1 MLLKGKLTPRRKLLL
16 VILALLLVAVGWA
29 GWAGMA
35 ATRGVETADMDWDAD
50 GTVSRT
56 EIAQAFYA
64 VTASRERDGVRE
76 CTTFRWYRSGEAIRV
91 DCKTVFDTAT
101 PAAGQP
107 AAGQ

>member
-16 VILALLLVAVGWA
+16 GILALLLVAVAWA

-35 ATRGVETADMDWDAD
+35 VTRGIETGDMDWNED
-50 GTVSRT
+50 GTVTRT

-64 VTASRERDGVRE
+64 VTATRERDGARE

-91 DCKTVFDTAT
+91 DCRTVFA
-101 PAAGQP
+101 PAE
-107 AAGQ
+107 